1 MTVADIQIE
10 VRSPFQKMIL
20 DTLWQFDTM
29 EQCLAFR
36 DSLPNTAQQQ
46 ICTAMIM
53 MLAYEYIDQQTLTE
67 ADCETARDIL
77 SSY

>member
-1 MTVADIQIE
+1 MAEISIE

-20 DTLWQFDTM
+20 DTLAEFESL

-36 DSLPNTAQQQ
+36 DSLPNTQQQ
-46 ICTAMIM
+46 DICTAMIM
-53 MLAYEYIDQQTLTE
+53 MMAYAYIDQEIQTE
-67 ADCETARDIL
+67 ADCEIARDLL

>member
-1 MTVADIQIE
+1 MTEITVE
-10 VRSPFQKMIL
+10 VRSPFQKMLL
-20 DTLWQFDTM
+20 DVLWQFDTM

-36 DSLPNTAQQQ
+36 DSLPNAAQQQ

-67 ADCETARDIL
+67 EDCATARDIL

>member
-1 MTVADIQIE
+1 MAEVTIE

-20 DTLWQFDTM
+20 DVLWQFDTL

-36 DSLPNTAQQQ
+36 DSLPNKPQQD

-53 MLAYEYIDQQTLTE
+53 MMAYAYIDQEIQTE
-67 ADCETARDIL
+67 ADCEIARDLL